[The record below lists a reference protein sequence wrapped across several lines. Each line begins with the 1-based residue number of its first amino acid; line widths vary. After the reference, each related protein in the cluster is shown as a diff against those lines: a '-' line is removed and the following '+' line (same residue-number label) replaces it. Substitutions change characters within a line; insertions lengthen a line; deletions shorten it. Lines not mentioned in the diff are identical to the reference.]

1 MLMHCEDVSFLK
13 ISRELCNVEKPEY
26 PHYLLV
32 LRNMA
37 KNFFLQFG
45 VFLITISLY

>member
-26 PHYLLV
+26 PHCIWKIIPNRL
-32 LRNMA
+32 MPIMSI
-37 KNFFLQFG
+37 F
-45 VFLITISLY
+45 